1 MPAIKKA
8 SLPLID
14 ISGFIEGDSESQ
26 RRAGKEVVDAC
37 QDEGFFYVY
46 GHGIDQQLF
55 LNARE
60 QALEFFHSP
69 ASVKSAVHISRF
81 PHHRGYVGHNEVTPD
96 PEKGGD
102 IREAFKV
109 AWDLPEDDPDYLAG
123 ITMYGPNVW
132 PQGLP
137 QFREFVYAVYLAYQA
152 LAENIFGLFA
162 TGLGLPRDYFRPMTH
177 KPASIMNVNYY
188 PETEPGDGN
197 QASGVGAH
205 SDYEAFAMLWQDDVG
220 GLQIESPL
228 GEWEEVEPVDDTLVI
243 NIGDLMQHWTNDR
256 FRATRHRVVNISGRE
271 RVSFACFGNTSY
283 HARIECIPACCDADN
298 PAKYAPVTA
307 GNYLMDAVKRT
318 YAYAQDDNP
327 N

>member
-1 MPAIKKA
+1 MPASKTA

-14 ISGFIEGDSESQ
+14 ISGFIAGDPKSQ
-26 RRAGKEVVDAC
+26 RRAGEEVVEAC
-37 QDEGFFYVY
+37 QDKGFFYVF
-46 GHGIDQQLF
+46 GHGIEQQLF
-55 LNARE
+55 LDARE
-60 QALEFFHSP
+60 QALAFFHSP

-81 PHHRGYVGHNEVTPD
+81 PHHRGYVGHNEVAPD

-102 IREAFKV
+102 VREAFKV

-132 PQGLP
+132 PKELP
-137 QFREFVYAVYLAYQA
+137 EFRASVYAVYLAYQA
-152 LAENIFGLFA
+152 LSDNIFSLFA
-162 TGLGLPRDYFRPMTH
+162 TGLGLPGDYFRPMTD

-188 PETEPGDGN
+188 PDTEPGN
-197 QASGVGAH
+197 PEQASGVGAH
-205 SDYEAFAMLWQDDVG
+205 CDYEAFAMLWQDSVG

-228 GEWEEVEPVDDTLVI
+228 GGWEDVEPVECALVI

-256 FRATRHRVVNISGRE
+256 FRATRHRVVNKSGRE

-283 HARIECIPACCDADN
+283 HAIIECIAACCDAEN

-307 GNYLMDAVKRT
+307 GDYLMDAVKRT
-318 YAYAQDDNP
+318 YAYAQDV
-327 N
+327 